1 MNRAQLNCELQ
12 ENLRDCASLVDAY
25 RVLDDGGAHVAA
37 QIQVDAS
44 LAIVVA
50 LDERGYTVLSELPPD
65 APPERTFETLS
76 TLLQHHSDTYRQRM
90 MTRLFGALAAL
101 QPDEP

>member
-12 ENLRDCASLVDAY
+12 ENLRDCASLVDTY
-25 RVLDDGGAHVAA
+25 HVLDDVSA

-44 LAIVVA
+44 LSIVVA
-50 LDERGYTVLSELPPD
+50 LDERGYTVLSGLPPD

-76 TLLQHHSDTYRQRM
+76 TLLQHHSDTFRQRM
-90 MTRLFGALAAL
+90 MTSLFGALAAL
-101 QPDEP
+101 QSPDEQ